1 MKSDSKA
8 YLLKIFISTTDK
20 IKSGILYEYIVLKA
34 KEKGLAGATVHKGI
48 LGFGSSSVIQSSR
61 FWEMSEKLPVIIEI
75 IDDSAKIDSFFD
87 DIKPILDEMHKGC
100 LVTKEEVQ
108 VMLYNSGKK

>member
-1 MKSDSKA
+1 MKTDSKA

-20 IKSGILYEYIVLKA
+20 INSSLLYENIVLKA
-34 KEKGLAGATVHKGI
+34 KEKGLAGATVHKGM
-48 LGFGSSSVIQSSR
+48 LGFGASSVIHSSR

-75 IDDSAKIDSFFD
+75 IDDQIKIDTFFD
-87 DIKPILDEMHKGC
+87 EIKPLLDHMPKGC

-108 VMLYNSGKK
+108 VLLYKSGAK